1 MYGNAVATT
10 YCFSTVGGGT
20 ENIENSWPGTAPVAY
35 LKSVDDPYDNVSPRH
50 RWRFVWSRKQLD
62 HKLGSWVQGKLRG
75 VKVTQ
80 RGVSPR
86 IVAAQV
92 VGTRGVT
99 DVTGPDLRTRLGLYD
114 TWAYFIAIKSGQR
127 QPPPPTT
134 TPGGGVADGGQ
145 TAASA
150 AVALVVRLLHLER
163 PRQLVLSGSISP
175 RPKHVTVQHLVRGQW
190 KPLGRGRTD
199 RLGRYAML
207 MPRAGLYRVLAN
219 GAVGPT
225 TRIR

>member
-1 MYGNAVATT
+1 M
-10 YCFSTVGGGT
+10 
-20 ENIENSWPGTAPVAY
+20 
-35 LKSVDDPYDNVSPRH
+35 
-50 RWRFVWSRKQLD
+50 
-62 HKLGSWVQGKLRG
+62 QGKLRG

-99 DVTGPDLRTRLGLYD
+99 DVTGPDLRSRLGLYD

-163 PRQLVLSGSISP
+163 PRQLVLSGSVSP
-175 RPKHVTVQHLVRGQW
+175 RPKHVTVQHFV
-190 KPLGRGRTD
+190 
-199 RLGRYAML
+199 
-207 MPRAGLYRVLAN
+207 
-219 GAVGPT
+219 PT
-225 TRIR
+225 ASAATRC